1 MRISVFLTFIL
12 CVFPAVFVSAETT
25 FLPGKPTVLAPD
37 FCRIYGSVYFER
49 DPRRKAGTHFTI
61 YEETEEAFANLVV
74 YKEDNKLFAD
84 APGLW
89 YVTPTRDFADF
100 VVFVSPNRNLAD
112 FGVYFTR
119 IRSFAGCKE

>member
-1 MRISVFLTFIL
+1 MRFLYSITFLLWIL
-12 CVFPAVFVSAETT
+12 PVVFVSAGNSI
-25 FLPGKPTVLAPD
+25 PPQKPAVAAPD

-49 DPRRKAGTHFTI
+49 DPRKKSGTQYTI
-61 YEETEEAFANLVV
+61 YEESEEAFANLVV

-89 YVTPTRDFADF
+89 HEASNRDFADF

-112 FGVYFTR
+112 FGVY
-119 IRSFAGCKE
+119 

>member
-1 MRISVFLTFIL
+1 MRILYILIFLL
-12 CVFPAVFVSAETT
+12 WAFPAASVSAETT
-25 FLPGKPTVLAPD
+25 FLPEKPTVLPPD

-49 DPRRKAGTHFTI
+49 DPRKQAGTQFTI

-89 YVTPTRDFADF
+89 YPAPNRDFADF

-112 FGVYFTR
+112 FGVYFTKT
-119 IRSFAGCKE
+119 RSFAGCKD

>member
-1 MRISVFLTFIL
+1 MRIFLVLLSLLWTL
-12 CVFPAVFVSAETT
+12 PAAFSSAGNN
-25 FLPGKPTVLAPD
+25 FLPSKPTVSTPD
-37 FCRIYGSVYFER
+37 YCRIYGSIYLER
-49 DPRRKAGTHFTI
+49 DPRKQAGTQFTI

-89 YVTPTRDFADF
+89 YITPNRDFANF

-112 FGVYFTR
+112 LGVYFTPT
-119 IRSFAGCKE
+119 RSFAGCKE